1 VRQLTDWISTVRFP
15 DRPWL
20 VLGKGP
26 TFSRRH
32 EFDLGGYN
40 LLSLNHVVNEVKVD
54 VAHIIDVDVVE
65 ACAPALATN
74 CDWLLM
80 PRVPHVQ
87 SRPSLRPLEDF
98 VEAIPPLRELDR
110 AGRLVWYNAET
121 GPAYPGSPVVEVK
134 WFSSEAALGL
144 LAIMGARQVR
154 SLGIDGGQTYSSA
167 FDHLSSSTRLANGL
181 PSFDAQFIE
190 IERIARTRAV
200 DYQPLIEPVR
210 VFVGTDDS
218 QIVATRVLEHS
229 LRAHT
234 DALVRVSPMLD
245 VHPPLPRKRE
255 NRPRTAFSFARFM
268 IPQLAGYRGRAIYL
282 DADMQVFGDI
292 LELWE
297 RPFDGHHVMCTS
309 QDKPPGR
316 WKDSAW
322 FHPGPQMSVMV
333 LDCASLRWDIEEI
346 VADLDAGRYSY
357 ADLLFRLC
365 IVAPEHLD
373 PTLPTA
379 WNHLEHFEP
388 GVTRLLHYTV
398 VPTQPWKSAENPL
411 GHLWMDAYREAVTT
425 GAVPPAEVERALA
438 RGHVRQEL
446 AEVLSSAP
454 EPSRTDR
461 SSTALE
467 LEATRRRIDELQ
479 NQRLRSRLWRLC
491 TRFGPQL
498 CVVQDRLPS
507 RLIAALSWGER
518 GVRRLLQSEGAGS
531 SHSLSGHDCGRANRP
546 P

>member
-1 VRQLTDWISTVRFP
+1 MRELIEWINTTRFP

-32 EFDLGGYN
+32 EFDLGAYN
-40 LLSLNHVVNEVKVD
+40 LLSLNHVVNEVQVD

-87 SRPSLRPLEDF
+87 SRPSLRPLDDF
-98 VEAIPPLRELDR
+98 VDAIPVLRELDE
-110 AGRLVWYNAET
+110 AGRLIWYNAET
-121 GPAYPGSPVVEVK
+121 GLVFPGSPVIEVK
-134 WFSSEAALGL
+134 WFSSEAALSL
-144 LAIMGARQVR
+144 LATMGARHVT

-167 FDHLSSSTRLANGL
+167 FGQLNATTRLANGL
-181 PSFDAQFIE
+181 PSFDAQFAE
-190 IERIARTRAV
+190 IERIVRTRGI

-210 VFVGTDDS
+210 VFVGTDES
-218 QIVATRVLEHS
+218 QVVAARVLEHS
-229 LRAHT
+229 LRKHT
-234 DALVRVSPMLD
+234 EALVRVSPMLD
-245 VHPPLPRKRE
+245 VYPPTPRKRA

-268 IPQLAGYRGRAIYL
+268 IPALAGYRGRAIYL

-292 LELWE
+292 LDLWE

-309 QDKPPGR
+309 QDEPPTR
-316 WKDSAW
+316 WKGSAW

-333 LDCASLRWDIEEI
+333 LDCAALDWDIDKI

-365 IVAPEHLD
+365 IVAPERLD
-373 PTLPTA
+373 STVPTA
-379 WNHLEHFEP
+379 WNHLEHFEA

-398 VPTQPWKSAENPL
+398 VPTQPWRSAENPL
-411 GHLWMDAYREAVTT
+411 GHLWMGAYEEAVAA
-425 GAVPPAEVERALA
+425 GAVPPEEIERALA
-438 RGHVRQEL
+438 RGDVRPEL
-446 AEVLSSAP
+446 ANALASVPAP
-454 EPSRTDR
+454 ARTDR

-467 LEATRRRIDELQ
+467 LEAARCRIDELHARQ
-479 NQRLRSRLWRLC
+479 LRGRARRMLA
-491 TRFGPQL
+491 RFSPLVRVARNRGP
-498 CVVQDRLPS
+498 S
-507 RLIAALSWGER
+507 SLIGTAVERSAHAL
-518 GVRRLLQSEGAGS
+518 RRLL
-531 SHSLSGHDCGRANRP
+531 R
-546 P
+546 